1 MYVKNMAKQPVEF
14 PIQYIIYILRNN
26 LENPKTRK
34 NYYRLLL
41 KNDNTLFKRYNKI
54 CKNI

>member
-14 PIQYIIYILRNN
+14 SIQYIIYILRNN

-34 NYYRLLL
+34 NYYHLLL

>member
-26 LENPKTRK
+26 LENPKTEK
-34 NYYRLLL
+34 NKNSLLIN
-41 KNDNTLFKRYNKI
+41 NDNTLFKRYNKI
-54 CKNI
+54 YKNK